1 MEIFTIGY
9 EGLSQ
14 IDFLKYLKH
23 YKINLIADVRH
34 LPLSR
39 KKGFSKSSLD
49 ETLNKRNIE
58 YINYR
63 GLGTSKQMRN
73 MLISTG
79 DYKTFFNEYKKEIR
93 CKSENIND
101 LYKILVDGKRIAL
114 LCYERDAKKCHRSVV
129 ADEIKKLNGNGL
141 KITHIKPI

>member
-23 YKINLIADVRH
+23 HKINLIADVRH

-39 KKGFSKSSLD
+39 KKGFSKSSLG

-58 YINYR
+58 YKNHR

-73 MLISTG
+73 MLNTTG
-79 DYKTFFNEYKKEIR
+79 DYKIFFNEYKKEIR
-93 CKSENIND
+93 CKSENIID
-101 LYKILVDGKRIAL
+101 LYKILVAGKRVAL